1 MSAIAANN
9 IHGKMITI
17 IAAGELRQESE
28 MMEIKIKPEL
38 RPCIIN
44 GKKKGLFHC
53 WEQYTKP
60 IAIVEA
66 AGMNPAG
73 QISYI
78 AGIVEIEDGHVIRIH
93 QSEIQFVDNK
103 LAEYDF
109 TETALKGAEQ

>member
-44 GKKKGLFHC
+44 GKKKGFF
-53 WEQYTKP
+53 
-60 IAIVEA
+60 IV
-66 AGMNPAG
+66 GSN
-73 QISYI
+73 
-78 AGIVEIEDGHVIRIH
+78 
-93 QSEIQFVDNK
+93 IQR
-103 LAEYDF
+103 L
-109 TETALKGAEQ
+109 

>member
-1 MSAIAANN
+1 MSLNGRRDS
-9 IHGKMITI
+9 GKILTMI
-17 IAAGELRQESE
+17 
-28 MMEIKIKPEL
+28 
-38 RPCIIN
+38 
-44 GKKKGLFHC
+44 
-53 WEQYTKP
+53 
-60 IAIVEA
+60 A

>member
-1 MSAIAANN
+1 
-9 IHGKMITI
+9 MI
-17 IAAGELRQESE
+17 
-28 MMEIKIKPEL
+28 
-38 RPCIIN
+38 
-44 GKKKGLFHC
+44 
-53 WEQYTKP
+53 
-60 IAIVEA
+60 A